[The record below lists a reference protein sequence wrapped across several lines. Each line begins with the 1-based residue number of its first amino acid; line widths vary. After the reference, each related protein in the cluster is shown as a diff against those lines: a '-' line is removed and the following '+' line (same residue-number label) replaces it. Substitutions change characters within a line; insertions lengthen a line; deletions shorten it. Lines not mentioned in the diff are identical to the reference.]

1 LHEAE
6 TRLSDVLERAIHAA
20 GAQAD
25 GRLSIRRDPAAE
37 DVTLWTDPDRL
48 TQVFINL
55 ISNAQKYCDAD
66 APELTLSV
74 RQTAGRVYVD
84 FADNGS
90 GIPKRQQALIFEKFA
105 RADTARGAPG
115 AGLGLAISRE
125 IMARL
130 GGGLSYVPSDQ
141 GTRFRVRLPARA
153 RRAA

>member
-1 LHEAE
+1 
-6 TRLSDVLERAIHAA
+6 
-20 GAQAD
+20 
-25 GRLSIRRDPAAE
+25 
-37 DVTLWTDPDRL
+37 LWTDPDRL